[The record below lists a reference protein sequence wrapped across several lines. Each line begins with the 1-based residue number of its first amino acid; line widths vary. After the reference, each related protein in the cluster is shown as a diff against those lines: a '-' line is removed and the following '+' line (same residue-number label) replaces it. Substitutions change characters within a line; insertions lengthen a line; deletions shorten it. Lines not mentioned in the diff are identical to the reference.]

1 MNFMTKDYNLKM
13 ADSKRVKETE
23 EKKNEEKLDINNI
36 NDAENTRKKAYKFMK
51 DTISQMKKAIK

>member
-1 MNFMTKDYNLKM
+1 MTKDYNLKM